1 MNLVATLFSFL
12 ISNPCKPKFLPPP
25 MSALHLS
32 FFFIVFST
40 VLAASADNREYIKS
54 LSFLTDLRSCSL
66 NNKYRGIKLPQ
77 LASYTKTG
85 NSTVN
90 TVVENEYIMFWQ
102 KLQERSFVTDTK
114 YNYAIDTNY
123 LLRQSKGAALAKFEM
138 AAYDPDTYNYSEEK
152 KVLRPL
158 TRTSKA
164 AFSKCLNMSE
174 GSVLDCIY
182 NVVEDCKAYGELD
195 REMMLCAIRILS
207 GSVFIAMASAHKFS
221 QSDLDLLRTDDCALS
236 FVGKWDRNSSL
247 FKILYLNYFLN
258 ARKIIAH
265 LAKMTE
271 ESKRITTMQANLESL
286 VQAEF
291 PHKLMTEMR
300 RIKISGTIIVGN
312 AKKNQKYVVKELYL
326 WFVKQPGVTIEKNI
340 VLYLEESILHLS
352 VEESTGTKYGDN
364 LNILLR
370 HLHSDI
376 YNGKVNLEENPA
388 NLETDWC

>member
-1 MNLVATLFSFL
+1 MKTL
-12 ISNPCKPKFLPPP
+12 LPI
-25 MSALHLS
+25 
-32 FFFIVFST
+32 FCIVSIN
-40 VLAASADNREYIKS
+40 VLAGTADNREYTNS
-54 LSFLTDLRSCSL
+54 LSFLTNLRSCSL

-77 LASYTKTG
+77 LANYTKTG
-85 NSTVN
+85 NPTVN

-114 YNYAIDTNY
+114 YNYLIDTQY

-164 AFSKCLNMSE
+164 AYSKCLNMSK

-182 NVVEDCKAYGELD
+182 NAVEDCKAYGELD

-207 GSVFIAMASAHKFS
+207 GSVFIAMASGHKFS

-271 ESKRITTMQANLESL
+271 ESKRITTMQADLENL

-291 PHKLMTEMR
+291 PYKIMKEMR
-300 RIKISGTIIVGN
+300 RVKITSSTIIVGN

-340 VLYLEESILHLS
+340 GLYLEDSILHLS

-364 LNILLR
+364 LNILIR
-370 HLHSDI
+370 HLLSDI
-376 YNGKVNLEENPA
+376 YNGNLNLGENPSNLEA
-388 NLETDWC
+388 DWC